1 VSEELALV
9 AEEASTCVRCALA
22 ETRTQVV
29 FGVGDPGA
37 DLLFVGEGPGAEE
50 DRLGQP
56 FVGRSGKLLDQLVL
70 EEMGLTREQFYIAN
84 VVKCRPPG
92 NRDPLPDE
100 IAACNPWLERQIE
113 LIAPKVVITL
123 GNFATKTLLQTREGI
138 TRIRGRTYPF
148 RGGVLIPTFHPAAIL
163 RGGAT
168 QMAQMRADLVRA
180 KHAIQ
185 EATAGAPRAAA
196 VEPAVTDEPPPVA
209 PAAADATLFD

>member
-1 VSEELALV
+1 MTGELQLV
-9 AEEASTCVRCALA
+9 AEEAASCVRCALA

-70 EEMGLTREQFYIAN
+70 EEMGLTRDEFYIAN

-100 IAACNPWLERQIE
+100 IAACNPWLERQLE
-113 LIAPKVVITL
+113 LIAPKVVVTV

-138 TRIRGRTYPF
+138 TKVRGRAYPF

-163 RGGAT
+163 RGGAS
-168 QMAQMRADLVRA
+168 RW
-180 KHAIQ
+180 
-185 EATAGAPRAAA
+185 PRCG
-196 VEPAVTDEPPPVA
+196 PTSCGPSRRWRRRPVA
-209 PAAADATLFD
+209 VDVEVPAPASSDATLFD

>member
-1 VSEELALV
+1 VPEELRLV
-9 AEEASTCVRCALA
+9 ADEAATCTRCALA

-113 LIAPKVVITL
+113 LIAPRVVITL
-123 GNFATKTLLQTREGI
+123 GNFATKTLLQTKEGI
-138 TRIRGRTYPF
+138 TKVRGRTYPF

-180 KHAIQ
+180 KHAIA
-185 EATAGAPRAAA
+185 EAAA
-196 VEPAVTDEPPPVA
+196 GGAVELDVAEEPPPVA